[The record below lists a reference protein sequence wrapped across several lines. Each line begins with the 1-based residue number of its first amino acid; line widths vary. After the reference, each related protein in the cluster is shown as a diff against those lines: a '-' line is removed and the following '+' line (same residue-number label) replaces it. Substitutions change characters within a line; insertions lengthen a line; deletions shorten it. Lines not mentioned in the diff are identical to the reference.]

1 MASITR
7 IWVSAALVATLALGG
22 CAATT
27 GVDDQITTAA
37 LAKNKASVAVLRAGV
52 PDEPCPAAFIG
63 IGRPV
68 EGGFQLV
75 QRVMIVNSL
84 VEQGSVPQVELEAGE
99 YHIVSFTCQRG
110 RSREFVQHVDPRR
123 PGHFLKSFAS
133 FTLGPGEIVNVG
145 DLRIL
150 RSRLVRE
157 FVVFEAADLPPQA
170 HAKLKQ
176 ERPNLYAQMK
186 TRLMSVPKR
195 ELTQE
200 QKKLLCEVIERRVVM
215 PERGD
220 PNWGRDTLGIDT
232 AECRRFARGRP
243 PDSTGPERA
252 ATARRA
258 AP

>member
-1 MASITR
+1 MARFPRNTLL
-7 IWVSAALVATLALGG
+7 AALVAGVALTG
-22 CAATT
+22 CAATS

-37 LAKNKASVAVLRAGV
+37 LAKNKTSVAILRAGV

-63 IGRPV
+63 IGRQV
-68 EGGFQLV
+68 DGGFQLV

-84 VEQGSVPQVELEAGE
+84 VEHGSVPQVELEAGE

-157 FVVFEAADLPPQA
+157 LVVFEAADLPPQA

-176 ERPNLYAQMK
+176 DRPNIFAQMK

-195 ELTQE
+195 ELTPE
-200 QKKLLCEVIERRVVM
+200 QKKLLCDVIERRVVM

-232 AECRRFARGRP
+232 AECKRFARGRP

-252 ATARRA
+252 AVSRRG